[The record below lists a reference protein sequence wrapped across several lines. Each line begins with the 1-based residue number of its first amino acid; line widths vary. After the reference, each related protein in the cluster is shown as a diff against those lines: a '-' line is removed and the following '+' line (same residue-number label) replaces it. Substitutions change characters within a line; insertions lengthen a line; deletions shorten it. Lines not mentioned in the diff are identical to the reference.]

1 MKQGPLWTHEV
12 GEWQNQVAATLPS
25 ADPLTKLLYPHV
37 PPQREVDTGACPRAP
52 FHTVAESHPTGG
64 LKSLC
69 NVPKKSHRRFN

>member
-1 MKQGPLWTHEV
+1 MKQGPLWTQEV
-12 GEWQNQVAATLPS
+12 GGWQNQVAATLPS

-37 PPQREVDTGACPRAP
+37 APQREVDTGACPRVP

-69 NVPKKSHRRFN
+69 NVPEKSHRRFD